1 MMSNVGYSY
10 YYLQNH
16 SKWDNAPPCGSPS
29 SRSRWMHSLT
39 LDCDRSAL
47 HTPSIYSYIYINPST
62 HTPVYP
68 LSIYILPS
76 TVHTCTRTLKDVR
89 YVFSRPACGCVSEW
103 KEHAERVGV
112 TTIIICP
119 IHKGYY
125 EYLHVFERGS
135 LWREWRLYSDAC
147 DGGL

>member
-1 MMSNVGYSY
+1 MLNVGYSH
-10 YYLQNH
+10 YYLPNH
-16 SKWDNAPPCGSPS
+16 STWDDAQPCG
-29 SRSRWMHSLT
+29 
-39 LDCDRSAL
+39 
-47 HTPSIYSYIYINPST
+47 TPSLPFTLNAFT
-62 HTPVYP
+62 HTRLRPQRTSYAVHVLVYP
-68 LSIYILPS
+68 RTSMYTFSSISTIHIHPKH
-76 TVHTCTRTLKDVR
+76 TVHVHVR
-89 YVFSRPACGCVSEW
+89 MYVYSRPAWGCVSEW

-135 LWREWRLYSDAC
+135 LWREWRLYSGAR